1 MHEQSDSRLTTQ
13 EYAIYLGKEIVGH
26 GYPSGVG
33 NRFFVRK
40 GSRARVQETDSIPPG
55 VKRRREEL
63 LGQESLV
70 QEGDY
75 YRLTRDEEFSSP
87 SNAAG
92 VLLGRSVDGT
102 QAWQPHSCDQQ
113 SANCREVDTTST
125 VSKASRPSADHRTVQ
140 SELPNEPSE
149 VKPNAAD
156 ATSHG
161 GADELTETV
170 EIKQGGEVVARGMVK
185 PLREGAGA
193 WSGPE
198 HKGPIVV
205 LAGSTFRDKE
215 VDSLTTPYSKLRDS
229 LFSDRELVDD
239 SVVEGR
245 RALKKNY
252 KFNSLSAAAS
262 AILGAQTNGRNAWT
276 LSEVR
281 KSDRTSAEAESSD
294 SRNPLSGIALHLGIL
309 DGTTIA
315 DRIRKSAVASKGK
328 RQNINRSGSTWV
340 AGHFPVPY
348 VGNSRV
354 ANRSKDAVGTVDRSS
369 AMPFEASKLLSLE
382 TQIDAGG
389 EEGNESKSTEAP
401 TTCNRFHLDLRQSPQ
416 RFDGSLPEDSV
427 VVVGVEAI
435 LEVNSRMPRS
445 KPKDSLSSS
454 KPVVLVFHLELAGGI
469 SDGQLAQQF
478 GLWLYGEES
487 VEFKGYVNKFIENVT
502 VDASNSAEHA
512 DIGDDV
518 LSFVTISVNP
528 EVAGGPSLENYQ
540 ELLKL
545 ASLNKPATQR
555 AVNKQTNDVD
565 IDSLSSDRLAVWH
578 SGSSAVFR
586 RSAMVVTHHSDS
598 FESDEA
604 ATTAMEVSS
613 IYSDVI
619 ALTMLE
625 QLTLN
630 KFMKESQDISSM
642 LLYGASGGDD
652 NSLRQAEYL
661 EGLQRD
667 YMANSAS
674 YGKLHIVMRS
684 NGGDI
689 YRALRTRWHLESL
702 RSDISEEITRLSEH
716 VGTLAERSREEL
728 EKKSADEL
736 RTREWAISL
745 SLAIVAIIIGAP
757 ALSDFAW
764 NLAGWPRVLTF
775 VGTCVVSVILILSM
789 PSIVRLSKKL
799 LGFGNGRGADNK

>member
-1 MHEQSDSRLTTQ
+1 MHEQSDSRQTTQ

-149 VKPNAAD
+149 VKSNAAD

-354 ANRSKDAVGTVDRSS
+354 ANRSKDAVGTVDRAS
-369 AMPFEASKLLSLE
+369 AMPPEASKLLSLE
-382 TQIDAGG
+382 IQVDA
-389 EEGNESKSTEAP
+389 EGNGGDELKSLETPAI
-401 TTCNRFHLDLRQSPQ
+401 CNRFHLDLRQSPQ
-416 RFDGSLPEDSV
+416 KFDASLPEDSV
-427 VVVGVEAI
+427 VVVGVEAV

-445 KPKDSLSSS
+445 KPDDPLSSF
-454 KPVVLVFHLELAGGI
+454 KPMVLVFHLELGGGS

-487 VEFKGYVNKFIENVT
+487 DDFKGYVNKFVENAT
-502 VDASNSAEHA
+502 KGAGNNSEYEG
-512 DIGDDV
+512 IGDDV
-518 LSFVTISVNP
+518 LSFVTISVSP
-528 EVAGGPSLENYQ
+528 EVAGVPSLEDYQ

-545 ASLNKPATQR
+545 ASLNKPATQHG
-555 AVNKQTNDVD
+555 NDVEK
-565 IDSLSSDRLAVWH
+565 DSLPSDRLAVWH

-586 RSAMVVTHHSDS
+586 RSAMVVTHPSDS
-598 FESDEA
+598 SDSDEA

-613 IYSDVI
+613 IYCDVI
-619 ALTMLE
+619 ALIMLE

-630 KFMKESQDISSM
+630 KFMKASQDISSM
-642 LLYGASGGDD
+642 LLNGASRGND

-745 SLAIVAIIIGAP
+745 SLAIAAIIIGAP

-764 NLAGWPRVLTF
+764 NLAGWPRLWTF

-799 LGFGNGRGADNK
+799 LGFRKEGGADIK